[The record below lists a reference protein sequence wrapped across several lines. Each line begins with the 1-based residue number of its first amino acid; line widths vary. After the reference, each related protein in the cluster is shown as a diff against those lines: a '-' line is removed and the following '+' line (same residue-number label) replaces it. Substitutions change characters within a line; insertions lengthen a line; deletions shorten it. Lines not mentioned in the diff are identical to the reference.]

1 MRTFNDKVS
10 PKLAT
15 ALSLMCAKNREDR
28 LASPKDVIDT
38 FVRLGYPPP
47 TAGETEFAA
56 EEDSS
61 SEGMVQDLIPDIKT
75 VPAGDE
81 SLLLETQDRDV
92 QEFLTQLR
100 RKKMRKR
107 IIWVVVVCL
116 LLLLAELVQRF
127 LR

>member
-1 MRTFNDKVS
+1 
-10 PKLAT
+10 
-15 ALSLMCAKNREDR
+15 MCAKNREDR

-56 EEDSS
+56 EEDSA

-75 VPAGDE
+75 VPSGDE